1 MIVNQLRTY
10 EQDCTESDLYINGI
24 QYCYVLEDVGRP
36 HGVKIKRETCIPEG
50 HYKAVITRST
60 RFKKDMILLYNTEK
74 ETGERTVERFG
85 VYFTGIRVHGGNTI
99 EHTAGCPLVGFKRAQ
114 GKVYNSASDEL
125 LKRVQ
130 TAIDAGES
138 IDWIITEKI

>member
-1 MIVNQLRTY
+1 MIVNQLRDYQPT
-10 EQDCTESDLYINGI
+10 CTESDLYINGL

-36 HGVKIKRETCIPEG
+36 HGVKIDAETCIPEG

-60 RFKKDMILLYNTEK
+60 RFEKDMILLYNTEEK
-74 ETGERTVERFG
+74 TVERFG
-85 VYFTGIRVHGGNTI
+85 VRFTGIRVHGGNNI
-99 EHTAGCPLVGFKRAQ
+99 HHTAGCPLVGFKRAQ

-125 LKRVQ
+125 REQVQ

-138 IDWIITEKI
+138 IDWIITEKIQ

>member
-36 HGVKIKRETCIPEG
+36 HGVKINAETCISEG
-50 HYKAVITRST
+50 HYKAVITYSH
-60 RFKKDMILLYNTEK
+60 RFKKDMILLYNK
-74 ETGERTVERFG
+74 EDMSVERFG
-85 VYFTGIRVHGGNTI
+85 VRFTGIRAHGGITI

-125 LKRVQ
+125 LNRVRA
-130 TAIDAGES
+130 AIDAGES
-138 IDWIITEKI
+138 IDWIITEKIQ

>member
-1 MIVNQLRTY
+1 MIVNQFRTY
-10 EQDCTESDLYINGI
+10 EQDCTESELYVNSI

-36 HGVKIKRETCIPEG
+36 HGVKIDEETCIPEG
-50 HYKAVITRST
+50 SYKAVITRST
-60 RFKKDMILLYNTEK
+60 RFKKDMILLYNTEEK
-74 ETGERTVERFG
+74 TVERFG
-85 VYFTGIRVHGGNTI
+85 VRFTGIRVHGGNTI

>member
-10 EQDCTESDLYINGI
+10 EQDCTESELYINGI

-36 HGVKIKRETCIPEG
+36 HGVKIDEETCIPEG

-60 RFKKDMILLYNTEK
+60 RFKKDMILLYNTEEK
-74 ETGERTVERFG
+74 TVERFG
-85 VYFTGIRVHGGNTI
+85 VRFTGIRVHGGNTI

>member
-1 MIVNQLRTY
+1 VIVNQLRDYQPT
-10 EQDCTESDLYINGI
+10 CTESDLYINGL

-36 HGVKIKRETCIPEG
+36 HGVKIDAETCIPEG

-60 RFKKDMILLYNTEK
+60 RFQKDMILLYNTEEK
-74 ETGERTVERFG
+74 TVERFG
-85 VYFTGIRVHGGNTI
+85 VRFTGIRVHGGNNI
-99 EHTAGCPLVGFKRAQ
+99 HHTAGCPLVGFRKAQ

-125 LKRVQ
+125 REKVQ
-130 TAIDAGES
+130 IAIDAGET

>member
-36 HGVKIKRETCIPEG
+36 HGVKINRETCIPEG

-60 RFKKDMILLYNTEK
+60 RFKKDMILLYNK
-74 ETGERTVERFG
+74 EDMSVERFG
-85 VYFTGIRVHGGNTI
+85 VRFTGIRVHGGITI